1 MASKFHS
8 HPVYNVSVRIAVLI
22 ALLSCSTTLLAAD
35 EIPSAQA
42 KDHVGETAAVC
53 GLVADA
59 RYLEGGSKPT
69 FLNFDKPYPQHTF
82 TAFIAGENRAR
93 FGTPEKD
100 YLNKNVCV
108 TGKIQNYNGKP
119 EIVLT
124 DPQQIK
130 LQK

>member
-1 MASKFHS
+1 MKF
-8 HPVYNVSVRIAVLI
+8 AVLI
-22 ALLSCSTTLLAAD
+22 ALLSPNLALAAGF
-35 EIPSAQA
+35 IPSAQA
-42 KDHVGETAAVC
+42 KDHVGETATVC
-53 GLVADA
+53 GKVADA
-59 RYLEGGSKPT
+59 RYLESGSKST
-69 FLNFDKPYPQHTF
+69 FLNFDKPYPQNSF

-100 YLNKNVCV
+100 YAEKDVCV

-130 LQK
+130 LQSK